1 MLRFLEQFV
10 YWYASYSRNSDIDAI
25 CSLEAPVIGEMQNED
40 GRPFV
45 LSEKNGDLISV
56 IEIKGARRFIGRVDQ
71 ERMSEAFSKA
81 LQARLTAG
89 SGGQHSFAM
98 GFRSDPAGAN
108 SLIAQILEPQ
118 RQTARAMGIKNM
130 RMLDERQKTLAANC
144 VDESVYLVLRT
155 HAMDLQPHEKKIQA
169 QERAKRAAT
178 VRQQGELP
186 PDRWNG
192 QTVPCPLGA
201 LVPRHHAAVKS
212 TQESLSMD
220 LNAGGAQL
228 LVRVLDM
235 HEALVAIRQHVQ
247 AAMVP
252 DGWKPLLMGDRR
264 AAVGAL
270 ANEAPTNAA
279 RADVARALPMRLS
292 RQLVSSSIREHFVAR
307 EIAEH
312 EGVWYASVVLELCPE
327 EGSEIFARLAQRIG
341 RSIPWRVS
349 FEILPKGQNLR
360 ALDKALVAI
369 LAAFGD
375 YNKSIRQAHDHV
387 RQLANEGTYIAG
399 FRMVL
404 TTWAKTESESVNAL
418 SNLSTAVESWGAAR
432 CTNETGQPAMAM
444 LASAAGFS
452 GVSPAPF
459 LPAPM
464 DEVARMLPI
473 GRPASIWS
481 RGQILLTTL
490 EGRPYPIEFGSN
502 QQAYWSTIGFAP
514 TGSGKSFAL
523 NVLNSGLLLAPSV
536 REVPPITLVDVGKSG
551 ALVMQWFKS
560 ILPFDM
566 KAQAQAFTLR
576 NHIDYAINPF
586 DTQHG
591 FDRPL
596 PEDVDFMIAVL
607 GTMAPGCGPEASKF
621 FEKVIR
627 VAYEKYQ
634 RGSPDARRWQDGLDE
649 QVAKDLRHVLSQTGQ
664 EPALQGALQKF
675 QMDEHTTV
683 WEVVDILFAAG
694 RIESSISAQRFAMP
708 TMQDMSKVAQDVKVV
723 NLYGNASFNGERI
736 IDVFVRNINASLTS
750 YEILTGHTRFNLG
763 AAKAVAID
771 LQEVV
776 GTMSSEEG
784 RRRSGLMFL
793 LARRIGARHYFLKW
807 DDVEKYCPPMY
818 ATYQRQRITKLW
830 GMLKFLQYDEAH
842 YFSGIESVVKLVES
856 DLRTGRK
863 FNLVTAMFSQLLSDF
878 SPSLIENTYI
888 FLVMG
893 MGDSSPRHVQ
903 EVFALTEDEVNAI
916 QSHCVRPGTLFARFK
931 TNAGVLS
938 QILKLHA
945 SSYEKWCF
953 TTQGRDQTLRDSL
966 SRLMPFDEA
975 IDLLVD
981 RFPDGSA
988 GLYLRSLADEMV
1000 ENRLEDDALADVA
1013 AKRLARERAQNGA
1026 KLPTPQ
1032 RL

>member
-1 MLRFLEQFV
+1 MLKTLEQFV
-10 YWYASYSRNSDIDAI
+10 YWWSSYGSNSDIDAI
-25 CSLEAPVIGEMQNED
+25 CALEAPVIGDIRNDD

-45 LSEKNGDLISV
+45 LAEKNGDLVSV
-56 IEIKGARRFIGRVDQ
+56 IEIRGARRFIGRKDQ

-81 LQARLTAG
+81 LQARLCAG
-89 SGGQHSFAM
+89 SGRQHSFAM
-98 GFRSDPAGAN
+98 GFRSDPAGAGP
-108 SLIAQILEPQ
+108 LIAKILEPQ
-118 RQTARAMGIKNM
+118 RSTARALGILNM
-130 RMLDERQKTLAANC
+130 RMLDERQRALAAQC

-155 HAMDLQPHEKKIQA
+155 HAMDLQPHELKVQSN
-169 QERAKRAAT
+169 ERAKRQAT
-178 VRQQGELP
+178 LKQQGGQPL
-186 PDRWNG
+186 DKWNG

-201 LVPRHHAAVKS
+201 LMPRHHAAVKA

-228 LVRVLDM
+228 LVRVLDN
-235 HEALVAIRQHVQ
+235 HEALFAIRRHVQ

-252 DGWKPLLMGDRR
+252 DGWRARLVGDAQ
-264 AAVGAL
+264 AAAGSL
-270 ANEAPTNAA
+270 ANGAPGDAS
-279 RADVARALPMRLS
+279 RAMPMRIS
-292 RQLVSSSIREHFVAR
+292 RQLVSSTIHEHFVAR
-307 EIAEH
+307 ELAQQD
-312 EGVWYASVVLELCPE
+312 GYWYGSVVLEVCPE
-327 EGSEIFARLAQRIG
+327 EGSEVFSKLAQRIG

-349 FEILPKGQNLR
+349 FEVLPRGQDFR
-360 ALDKALVAI
+360 ALDRALVSI

-375 YNKSIRQAHDHV
+375 HNKSIRQAHEHV
-387 RQLANEGTYIAG
+387 RELIKQGVYIAG
-399 FRMVL
+399 FRAVL
-404 TTWAKTESESVNAL
+404 TTWAKSETEAVSAL

-444 LASAAGFS
+444 LASASGFAGI
-452 GVSPAPF
+452 SPAPF
-459 LPAPM
+459 LPAPL

-473 GRPASIWS
+473 GRPASIWD
-481 RGQILLTTL
+481 RGQILFVTL
-490 EGRPYPIEFGSN
+490 EGRPYPIDLGSN
-502 QQAYWSTIGFAP
+502 KQAYWSTIGFAP

-523 NVLNSGLLLAPSV
+523 NVLNSGLLLAPGT
-536 REVPPITLVDVGKSG
+536 REVSPITLVDVGKSG
-551 ALVMQWFKS
+551 ALVMQWFRS
-560 ILPFDM
+560 ILPDAL
-566 KAQAQAFTLR
+566 KAQVQAFTLR

-596 PEDVDFMIAVL
+596 PEDVDFMIATL

-634 RGSPDARRWQDGLDE
+634 RGSPDARKWQDGLDE
-649 QVAKDLRHVLSQTGQ
+649 QVARELHQVLKNTERIARMPELKDFRL
-664 EPALQGALQKF
+664 
-675 QMDEHTTV
+675 DEHTTV
-683 WEVVDILFAAG
+683 WEVVDVLFAAG
-694 RIESSISAQRFAMP
+694 RVEASVSAQRFAMP
-708 TMQDMSKVAQDVKVV
+708 TMQDMPKVAQDPKVV
-723 NLYGNASFNGERI
+723 NLYGTASFNGERI
-736 IDVFVRNINASLTS
+736 IEVFVRNINASLNS

-807 DDVEKYCPPMY
+807 DDVEKYCPPLF
-818 ATYQRQRITKLW
+818 ATHQRQRINKLW
-830 GMLKFLQYDEAH
+830 GTLKFLQYDESH

-903 EVFALTEDEVNAI
+903 EVFGLTEDEVNAI
-916 QSHCVRPGTLFARFK
+916 QTHCVRPGTLFARFK
-931 TNAGVLS
+931 TTSGVLS
-938 QILKLHA
+938 QILRLHA
-945 SSYEKWCF
+945 SPYEKWCF
-953 TTQGRDQTLRDSL
+953 TTQGRDQTVRDAL
-966 SRLMPFDEA
+966 SRLLPFDEA

-981 RFPDGSA
+981 RFPQGTAD
-988 GLYLRSLADEMV
+988 LYLRALADDLREDRM
-1000 ENRLEDDALADVA
+1000 EDDALADVA
-1013 AKRLARERAQNGA
+1013 AKRLVRERAQGKIKSNAAVSGA
-1026 KLPTPQ
+1026 GA
-1032 RL
+1032 